1 MGVERASEQLGVR
14 LAPNPLDAAPCPSGD
29 AMTDGDWN
37 DTITLALVGL
47 LIGCVAWGVYGG
59 HFG

>member
-1 MGVERASEQLGVR
+1 
-14 LAPNPLDAAPCPSGD
+14 
-29 AMTDGDWN
+29 MTSGDWN
-37 DTITLALVGL
+37 DTITLAVLGL